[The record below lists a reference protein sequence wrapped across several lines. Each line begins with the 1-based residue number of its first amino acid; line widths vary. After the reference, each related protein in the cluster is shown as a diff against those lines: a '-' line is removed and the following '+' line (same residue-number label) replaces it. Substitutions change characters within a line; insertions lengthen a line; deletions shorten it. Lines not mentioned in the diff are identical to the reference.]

1 MKERCQQK
9 KLFQINCRRNI
20 TNEEF
25 KQYQHLQHDND
36 DAQSLVDDSAMK
48 QPATQRT
55 VVVWMAIAV
64 VVMIPS
70 STEDAINYYNA
81 SLASSAY
88 ELGNNLNYGGGR
100 GSNVTVYPEGAV
112 WNAELIQRVVTLA
125 IIMTATLVGN
135 TIIVLV
141 LSRSRYR
148 KRSSRVNIFILNL
161 AIGDLAVCLI
171 TMTSEL
177 LFEVFGEW
185 ILGAAACKAIVYGQM
200 VTLASTT
207 FILTTMS
214 YDRYEAICSPL
225 RSTGGVKQAKR
236 MIAGSWFLA
245 FVFALPQIFIF
256 VQKEN
261 GVTETGRVRYE
272 CVSRGYTAP
281 WQRKVYFTWLTFYI
295 LVVPAGCIS
304 YCYINVLRT
313 VWAAAS
319 GQNSNGS
326 SNSAVRL
333 RRSFNAASTIPRAK
347 IKTLKLT
354 VCIIA
359 SFIVCWTPYFIVHNV
374 RIFSNYTIKVPRT
387 LIIGAETF
395 ALLNSALNPIF
406 YGYFNVRVRKGFI
419 EIVYRKKDPI
429 RDNRNCICNGT
440 SADTSYSSTIQQ
452 QQLVSHF
459 ENHHQYHH
467 RPQTTQLTLEM
478 SEYSNR
484 AYNNESPFYRNRRS
498 HRSVKQ
504 RSQPVNDS
512 VAQL

>member
-1 MKERCQQK
+1 MKNRK
-9 KLFQINCRRNI
+9 TTVI
-20 TNEEF
+20 T
-25 KQYQHLQHDND
+25 
-36 DAQSLVDDSAMK
+36 STIWM
-48 QPATQRT
+48 
-55 VVVWMAIAV
+55 VVAAAAI
-64 VVMIPS
+64 MIPPS
-70 STEDAINYYNA
+70 SEDSINYFPNS
-81 SLASSAY
+81 SLY
-88 ELGNNLNYGGGR
+88 ETSNFLEQFH
-100 GSNVTVYPEGAV
+100 NVTVYPEGAV

-125 IIMTATLVGN
+125 IIMVVTLVGN

-185 ILGAAACKAIVYGQM
+185 VLGAVACKAIVYAQI

-214 YDRYEAICSPL
+214 YDRYLAICSPL
-225 RSTGGVKQAKR
+225 RTTAGVKQAKK
-236 MIAGSWFLA
+236 MIAASWLLA
-245 FVFALPQIFIF
+245 FVFAVPQIFIF
-256 VQKEN
+256 VQREN
-261 GVTETGRVRYE
+261 GITETGRIRYE
-272 CVSRGYTAP
+272 CVSRGYTAI
-281 WQRKVYFTWLTFYI
+281 WQRKVYFMWLTFYI
-295 LVVPAGCIS
+295 LIIPAGCIS

-313 VWAAAS
+313 VWAAGQENSRTSTKSSSSRAS
-319 GQNSNGS
+319 GGADNGHS
-326 SNSAVRL
+326 TIRL

-359 SFIVCWTPYFIVHNV
+359 SFIICWTPYFIVHNI

-387 LIIGAETF
+387 VIIGAETF

-419 EIVYRKKDPI
+419 EIVYRKKDLT
-429 RDNRNCICNGT
+429 RDRICNGM
-440 SADTSYSSTIQQ
+440 SGDTSYSSTILQ
-452 QQLVSHF
+452 HM
-459 ENHHQYHH
+459 EN
-467 RPQTTQLTLEM
+467 RAPTTQLVYEM

-484 AYNNESPFYRNRRS
+484 SPNGSPCYRTRRS
-498 HRSVKQ
+498 ARSMKRRGQ
-504 RSQPVNDS
+504 NNAAR
-512 VAQL
+512 L